1 MNTTD
6 SFKFIDILFRDNPTL
21 AVKHHL
27 ESYNNFFQKELRDI
41 MIYNNP
47 KKFFTELDSE
57 TNLYKYSANLY
68 FGGKDG
74 NKIYYGKPV
83 IFDKHEEEYITHY
96 MFPNEARLRN
106 MTYAFSIHYDVEVE
120 FTILKDTGEGEG
132 VEKFDV
138 LEETFIIPKVLLGR
152 FPIMLNSYLCILN
165 GLNNEIKFNMG
176 ECRNDLGGYFI
187 IDGKEKVIMSQE
199 GRANN
204 ILYIKDNVNDIYS
217 HAAEIRSVSEDL
229 SKPIRTLSV
238 RIVSPT
244 SKLDNNQIVINVPN
258 IRKPVPLFILM
269 RALGVISDKD
279 IIETCLLD
287 LENNEELIDLFI
299 PSIYDAGN
307 IFTQQAAIKY
317 LAFFTKGKTN
327 YHIQDILSNYFLPH
341 IGERNFKHKA
351 LYLGYIV
358 KRLLLVFI
366 KAELPTNRDK
376 YNAKRIEHAGTLLNQ
391 LFREYYKKQLN
402 NIGLIIDKEY
412 FFKSNAISYQDE
424 DFTGIIKNNITMIF
438 EDRIVEEGFR
448 KAFKGDWGGDSH
460 TKRPGIV
467 QTLNRLSYFSFM
479 CQLRKTNLHIGTDG
493 AKVVAPRL
501 LNGTQYGLLCPI
513 HTPDG
518 GNVGLHKHLSTST
531 HITNG
536 VPAKPYISYLR
547 NLEML
552 LLEESSIDLISKT
565 TKVFLNGAWVGISIK
580 PIELVNTMRLHRR
593 NNIIY
598 IYTSILFDIKRNE
611 IQIWV
616 DSGRPTRP
624 LFYIENGNPSFYS
637 KKIKNKLSDN
647 TLTWN
652 EMYCGFEKEYN
663 EFNILD
669 INSNIKKEEYL
680 KQTQGIID
688 YIDASEGEGIKIA
701 KSNLTMEEIL
711 NDNNTHIEVH
721 PSLILGFMANQV
733 IFPEHNPCTRC
744 SFACGQGKQGVSMYH
759 SNFKNRIDKS
769 AFVLNYGQLPLTK
782 SRYLKYFTNEE
793 QPYGENAIVAIMC
806 YTGYNVEDAIIIN
819 KGSLERG
826 LFNTTYFNMY
836 EAHEESTKIGGGKI
850 NSQFMNI
857 EENEV
862 YGLKEGYDY
871 SQLDSLSG
879 LIKENSIVNEKTIVI
894 GKANTS
900 LLEADTFID
909 SSVKCKKGQTGI
921 IDKSFISEGDMGQRI
936 AKVRIRA
943 TRVPNIGDKFC
954 SRAGQKGT
962 IGIILPEEDMPTTA
976 NGLKPDIIVNP
987 HAMPSRMTIGH
998 IVEALI
1004 SKAAAFNG
1012 NFGDCTAFINKGM
1025 KEKEFGKVLT
1035 ENGYHNS
1042 GNEILYNGMTGEQL
1056 ETEIYIGPTYYLRLK
1071 HMPKD
1076 KINYRAR
1083 GPRSVLTRQTVGGRA
1098 NDGGLRI
1105 GEMDRDC
1112 LLAHGVANFIKET
1125 MLVRGDQYY
1134 MAICNQSGTI
1144 AIYNENKNLFLSPIV
1159 DGPLKFIENVEN
1171 NMNIVQKSKFGR
1183 DFSIIRVPYAF
1194 KLLMQELKTMNVQ
1207 MRIITENNVDRLTS
1221 LFYGEENIK
1230 IKEKTPEAISNK
1242 QYQMISD
1249 DKLKIGLIKQEKQ
1262 ADEKIQTK
1270 DILPN
1275 DPILLKEKLELLDP
1289 NMNVVEIYF
1298 DGESREWDVEGM
1310 RDDIKL
1316 MQDENDDKFD
1326 QEVQAEADEIGR
1338 DDNRDFRERQ
1348 SKLSD
1353 KIEMGA
1359 IVMIWDDG
1367 QIDEDN
1373 FEIMGKS
1380 PDGRRTVRNVTKDG
1394 WAIGTKI
1401 LQIEEKYIITKNS
1414 SLNNPDSLNIQGDI
1428 DQKTILDP
1436 IGELGDTGFKNYTAM
1451 SPVSYEKSFK
1461 RDYSDLE
1468 KMQEMEGFLEYDKSQ
1483 YNKEKDTSEGL
1494 GYIREINELDN
1505 FEPLTSP
1512 YIPQSPTYGPP
1523 STPPY
1528 GSNSPTY
1535 PPKLPYAPI
1544 QQLPYPQISEI
1555 PDLNLKLDEETVTS
1569 IDKDPETEQNAQLR
1583 MLNVAKQKE
1592 TTVEKDKD
1600 IKKL

>member
-165 GLNNEIKFNMG
+165 GLNNDIKFNMG

-199 GRANN
+199 GRADN
-204 ILYIKDNVNDIYS
+204 ILYIKDNVNEIYS

-244 SKLDNNQIVINVPN
+244 SNLDNNQIVINVPN

-438 EDRIVEEGFR
+438 EDRIVEEGFH

-518 GNVGLHKHLSTST
+518 GNTGLHKHLSTST

-616 DSGRPTRP
+616 DSGRPIRP

-663 EFNILD
+663 EFNIFD
-669 INSNIKKEEYL
+669 INSNIKKEESL

-744 SFACGQGKQGVSMYH
+744 SFACGQGQQGVSMYH

-782 SRYLKYFTNEE
+782 SRYLKYFTNEQ

-806 YTGYNVEDAIIIN
+806 YSGFNVEDAVIIN
-819 KGSLERG
+819 KGSIERG

-836 EAHEESTKIGGGKI
+836 EEHEESTKIGGGKI
-850 NSQFMNI
+850 DSQFMNI
-857 EENEV
+857 ENNEV
-862 YGLKEGYDY
+862 YGVKEGYDY
-871 SQLDSLSG
+871 SKLDAMSG
-879 LIKENSIVNEKTIVI
+879 LIKENTIVNEKTIVI

-900 LLEADTFID
+900 LLEPDTFID

-921 IDKSFISEGDMGQRI
+921 VDKSFMSEGDMGQRI

-943 TRVPNIGDKFC
+943 TRVPDIGDKFC

-962 IGIILPEEDMPTTA
+962 IGIILPEEDMPTTSD
-976 NGLKPDIIVNP
+976 GLKPDIIVNP

-1004 SKAAAFNG
+1004 SKASCLHG
-1012 NFGDCTAFINKGM
+1012 CFGDCTAFFNKGM
-1025 KEKEFGKVLT
+1025 KEKEFGKILT
-1035 ENGYHNS
+1035 NNGYHNS

-1098 NDGGLRI
+1098 NNGGLRI

-1112 LLAHGVANFIKET
+1112 LLAHGMANFIQET

-1134 MAICNQSGTI
+1134 MAVCNQSGTI
-1144 AIYNENKNLFLSPIV
+1144 AIYNESKNLFLSPML
-1159 DGPLKFIENVEN
+1159 DGPLKFVENIEN
-1171 NMNIVQKSKFGR
+1171 NMNIVQKSRFGR
-1183 DFSIIRVPYAF
+1183 DFSIVRVPYAF

-1207 MRIITENNVDRLTS
+1207 IRIITEDNVDRLTS
-1221 LFYGEENIK
+1221 LFYGEENIE
-1230 IKEKTPEAISNK
+1230 KEKIEESLSK
-1242 QYQMISD
+1242 ERYQMMVDERYKIGKID
-1249 DKLKIGLIKQEKQ
+1249 DKKE
-1262 ADEKIQTK
+1262 DE
-1270 DILPN
+1270 DIDIIDDLPD
-1275 DPILLKEKLELLDP
+1275 DPILLKEKLEMLDP
-1289 NMNVVEIYF
+1289 NMDVVGNYF
-1298 DGESREWDVEGM
+1298 DSVNREWDVEGLKS
-1310 RDDIKL
+1310 DIRIVQNELKDKSDSWKVH
-1316 MQDENDDKFD
+1316 QDSSYDRMYP
-1326 QEVQAEADEIGR
+1326 DELKKR
-1338 DDNRDFRERQ
+1338 HSN
-1348 SKLSD
+1348 LSSSN
-1353 KIEMGA
+1353 KMGS
-1359 IVMIWDDG
+1359 IVMIWQDG
-1367 QIDEDN
+1367 EIDRDN
-1373 FEIMGKS
+1373 FEIIGDNLRTGKK
-1380 PDGRRTVRNVTKDG
+1380 TVRNVDMNGKP
-1394 WAIGTKI
+1394 IGTKI
-1401 LQIEEKYIITKNS
+1401 LDVEDKYIITKNS
-1414 SLNNPDSLNIQGDI
+1414 SLENPDSLKIRGDL
-1428 DQKTILDP
+1428 DENKILDP
-1436 IGELGDTGFKNYTAM
+1436 IGELGEIEIDT
-1451 SPVSYEKSFK
+1451 
-1461 RDYSDLE
+1461 
-1468 KMQEMEGFLEYDKSQ
+1468 
-1483 YNKEKDTSEGL
+1483 
-1494 GYIREINELDN
+1494 N
-1505 FEPLTSP
+1505 FIEA
-1512 YIPQSPTYGPP
+1512 
-1523 STPPY
+1523 PY
-1528 GSNSPTY
+1528 GSNTPSPLS
-1535 PPKLPYAPI
+1535 PPEYVPTSPDYA
-1544 QQLPYPQISEI
+1544 LISLDDVQEKQSYDKPEMIYETGSLFGSPENNPDDEI
-1555 PDLNLKLDEETVTS
+1555 FTSTNIDSEKIENENLTMLNLKEDKKEEEE
-1569 IDKDPETEQNAQLR
+1569 DKD
-1583 MLNVAKQKE
+1583 
-1592 TTVEKDKD
+1592 DD